1 MGVEWPVLAL
11 LLLAA
16 GAAGWVDAV
25 AGGGGL
31 IQLPSILSAGVAQ
44 PTAGG
49 VNKVSSIV
57 GTTGALVRYARAG
70 HVAWHEV
77 PLCGALALAGSAA
90 GSWGLIEAARSA
102 GEALVPLF
110 AACFL
115 ALAVQQVAGVL
126 RARRA
131 AGAPPSPPAARRP
144 ARGHALVLAIGLYDG
159 FVGPGTGMF
168 LFWTFGA
175 CFALTPLQ
183 ATGTTKAINAL
194 TNVGALVPLIA
205 QGHVRWPVALAMA
218 GANLLGGQVGSHL
231 AIRRGAPFV
240 RLVAAGVS
248 LAASAYLLLR

>member
-1 MGVEWPVLAL
+1 MGVEWPILVL

-16 GAAGWVDAV
+16 GAAGWVDSV

-31 IQLPSILSAGVAQ
+31 IQLPSILAAGVVQ

-57 GTTGALVRYARAG
+57 GTTGALVRYARAE

-77 PLCGALALAGSAA
+77 PVCGALALAGSAV

-102 GEALVPLF
+102 GKTLVPLF

-115 ALAVQQVAGVL
+115 ALAVQQVVGVL
-126 RARRA
+126 RGPRL
-131 AGAPPSPPAARRP
+131 AGPAPARRP
-144 ARGHALVLAIGLYDG
+144 AAGYLLMLAIGLYDG

-175 CFALTPLQ
+175 CFALSPLK
-183 ATGTTKAINAL
+183 ATGTTKAINVLTNLGAL
-194 TNVGALVPLIA
+194 TPLIA
-205 QGHVRWPVALAMA
+205 QGHVRWPLALAMA
-218 GANLLGGQVGSHL
+218 ASNFVGGQLGSHL
-231 AIRRGAPFV
+231 AIRRGATFV

-248 LAASAYLLLR
+248 VAASLYLLLR